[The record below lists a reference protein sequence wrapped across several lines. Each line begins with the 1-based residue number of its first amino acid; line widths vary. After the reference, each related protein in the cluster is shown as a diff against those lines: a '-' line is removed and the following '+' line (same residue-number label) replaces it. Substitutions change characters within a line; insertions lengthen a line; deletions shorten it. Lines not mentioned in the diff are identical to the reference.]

1 MILPRLSAALLS
13 MNYLGTAYTP
23 SRLPSKN
30 TVKEWAL
37 ISGAANGAASVMGV
51 DAADLRVHRRTA
63 HEHLTRYAEENGLEL
78 DGFDLLFDLGSQE
91 GGKIVLRRSDIL
103 ASENSGLVKGFHH
116 DKVISYPR
124 LKLALDS

>member
-1 MILPRLSAALLS
+1 

-23 SRLPSKN
+23 SGLPNKN
-30 TVKEWAL
+30 TVKQWAL

-51 DAADLRVHRRTA
+51 GVADLQAHRRTA
-63 HEHLTRYAEENGLEL
+63 RQHLIRYAEEKGLEL
-78 DGFDLLFDLGSQE
+78 DGFELLFDLGSQE
-91 GGKIVLRRSDIL
+91 GGKIVMRRRDIL
-103 ASENSGLVKGFHH
+103 ASEHSGLVRGFHH